1 MGEKAREIRLLK
13 TLKDIQNAKG
23 AWQTPEAKAVFH
35 RKVMASVAS
44 QRVQPVVCE
53 PPALFSDVVCRLVPI
68 TSVAVVCLAVVLGLF
83 LYLSDCSMSPEA
95 LGTPEY
101 YAYLGSY
108 VF

>member
-13 TLKDIQNAKG
+13 ALKDIQNAKG
-23 AWQTPEAKAVFH
+23 AWEPSEAKAVFH

-44 QRVQPVVCE
+44 QRVRFAAGE
-53 PPALFSDVVCRLVPI
+53 PPVLFSDAVWRLVPI
-68 TSVAVVCLAVVLGLF
+68 TSVAVMCLAVVLGLF
-83 LYLSDCSMSPEA
+83 LYMNDCSMSPET